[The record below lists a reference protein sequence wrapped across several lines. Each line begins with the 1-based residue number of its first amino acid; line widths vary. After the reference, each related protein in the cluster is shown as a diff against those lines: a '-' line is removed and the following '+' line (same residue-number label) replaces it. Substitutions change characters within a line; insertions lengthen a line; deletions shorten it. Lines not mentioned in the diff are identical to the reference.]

1 MLNSLSVEA
10 AVGRDIILTIDYKGI
25 IEKDH
30 LTANKQLA
38 DINQYIFPA
47 SYT

>member
-10 AVGRDIILTIDYKGI
+10 AVGRDIILTVDNKGI

-30 LTANKQLA
+30 LTANKVFA
-38 DINQYIFPA
+38 YKTDANN
-47 SYT
+47 